1 MEKTEQLYK
10 AGQPICPTTNYE
22 NENAEKRLKQAEELL
37 VQITATIANEL
48 LRKGD
53 ISAWAKQAQKP
64 TYTASEVGADQSG
77 SAARALA
84 DAKEYSDSTYIQ
96 ATGYT
101 DLAIAEL
108 IGGAPST
115 RDTLKKIAD
124 AMAENEDVVQALE
137 AAIGNKANETE
148 YQAHAGNKTVHVT
161 ASEKAKIQEIDAIK
175 QSFQDGCS
183 TIAGKLTTL
192 GVTTAAN
199 ASPETIADNI
209 QQVHDLCYAAGS
221 EASKVGT
228 ATADK
233 VLTGYS
239 FTNSDGVGIDGTMPV
254 IQSFGVGLRCGA
266 SHTIPKGFHDGTSKV
281 IANDLASQTQA
292 SASAANITK
301 DKTAYINGVRVTGTG
316 ADNTAH
322 YNAGVAAADARVNTA
337 SANYQGGYNAGVA
350 AADGRVNTNS
360 QSYIQGY
367 AAGLAAGAA
376 SAHKTL
382 QVRGKGHESGGV
394 QYFYARIY
402 DGDSLVFDQGGWIGK
417 DNNTSGPK
425 DAAGYVTINS
435 FTV

>member
-1 MEKTEQLYK
+1 METKQLYR
-10 AGQPICPTTNYE
+10 AGKPFYPATDCG
-22 NENAEKRLKQAEELL
+22 EKNVEERLRQAEELL
-37 VQITATIANEL
+37 IQFTAVIANEL
-48 LRKGD
+48 LHNND
-53 ISAWAKQAQKP
+53 IHAWAKQAQKP
-64 TYTASEVGADQSG
+64 AYTASEVGADQSG
-77 SAARALA
+77 SAAKALA

-124 AMAENEDVVQALE
+124 AMAENEDVVQVLE

-148 YQAHAGNKTVHVT
+148 YQAHAGNKTMHVT

-209 QQVHDLCYAAGS
+209 QQVHDLRYAAGS

-266 SHTIPKGFHDGTSKV
+266 SHTIPKGYHDGTSKV

-292 SASAANITK
+292 TASAANITSG
-301 DKTAYINGVRVTGTG
+301 KTAYVNGVMITGSG

-322 YNAGVAAADARVNTA
+322 YNAGVTAADARVNTA

-350 AADGRVNTNS
+350 AADGRVNINA

-367 AAGLAAGAA
+367 ADGLAAGAA

-382 QVRGKGHESGGV
+382 QVRGKGHESGGI
-394 QYFYARIY
+394 QYFYTRIY
-402 DGDSLVFDQGGWIGK
+402 DGDTLVFDQGGWIGK
-417 DNNTSGPK
+417 DNNASGPK

>member
-22 NENAEKRLKQAEELL
+22 NENAEERLRQAEELL
-37 VQITATIANEL
+37 VQIAAAIANEL
-48 LRKGD
+48 LHRGD
-53 ISAWAKQAQKP
+53 ISAWAKQEQKP
-64 TYTASEVGADQSG
+64 EYTATEVGADQSG

-84 DAKEYSDSTYIQ
+84 DAKEYSDGTYIQ
-96 ATGYT
+96 STAYT
-101 DLAIAEL
+101 DAAIAAL
-108 IGGAPST
+108 INGAPST
-115 RDTLKKIAD
+115 LDTLKEIAD
-124 AMAENEDVVQALE
+124 AMLENESVVQALE
-137 AAIGNKANETE
+137 TAIGTKANETE

-161 ASEKAKIQEIDAIK
+161 ASEKAKIQEIDTVK

-199 ASPETIADNI
+199 ASPETIATNI
-209 QQVHDLCYAAGS
+209 QQIHDTRYTAGA

-228 ATADK
+228 ATAVK
-233 VLTGYS
+233 VLAGYT

-266 SHTIPKGFHDGTSKV
+266 SHTIPKGYHDGTSKV

-292 SASAANITK
+292 TASAANITSG
-301 DKTAYINGVRVTGTG
+301 KTAYVNGVMITGSG

-322 YNAGVAAADARVNTA
+322 
-337 SANYQGGYNAGVA
+337 YNAGVA

-376 SAHKTL
+376 SSQKTL
-382 QVRGKGHESGGV
+382 QVRAKAHVSGGV
-394 QYFYARIY
+394 TYFYVRIY
-402 DGDSLVFDQGGWIGK
+402 GGDAIVFDQGGWLASS
-417 DNNTSGPK
+417 NASGAK

>member
-1 MEKTEQLYK
+1 METKQLYR
-10 AGQPICPTTNYE
+10 AGKPFYPATDCG
-22 NENAEKRLKQAEELL
+22 EKNVEERLRQAEELL
-37 VQITATIANEL
+37 IQFTAVIANEL
-48 LRKGD
+48 LHNND
-53 ISAWAKQAQKP
+53 IHAWAKQAQKP
-64 TYTASEVGADQSG
+64 AYTASEVGADQSG
-77 SAARALA
+77 SAAKALA

-124 AMAENEDVVQALE
+124 AMAENEDVVQVLE

-183 TIAGKLTTL
+183 TIAGILTTL

-199 ASPETIADNI
+199 ASPETIAANI
-209 QQVHDLCYAAGS
+209 QQVHDLRYAAGS

-266 SHTIPKGFHDGTSKV
+266 SHTIPKGYHDGTSKV

-292 SASAANITK
+292 TASAANITSG
-301 DKTAYINGVRVTGTG
+301 KTAYVNGVMITGSG

-322 YNAGVAAADARVNTA
+322 YNAGVTAADARVNTA

-350 AADGRVNTNS
+350 AADGRVNINA

-367 AAGLAAGAA
+367 ADGLAAGAA

-382 QVRGKGHESGGV
+382 QVRGKGHESGGI
-394 QYFYARIY
+394 QYFYTRIY
-402 DGDSLVFDQGGWIGK
+402 DGDTLVFDQGGWIGK
-417 DNNTSGPK
+417 DNNASGPK

>member
-1 MEKTEQLYK
+1 METKQLYR
-10 AGQPICPTTNYE
+10 AGQPFYPNTDCPEWTRQE
-22 NENAEKRLKQAEELL
+22 
-37 VQITATIANEL
+37 
-48 LRKGD
+48 
-53 ISAWAKQAQKP
+53 QKP
-64 TYTASEVGADQSG
+64 AYTASEVGADQSG
-77 SAARALA
+77 SAAKALA
-84 DAKEYSDSTYIQ
+84 EAKEYSDSTYVQ

-124 AMAENEDVVQALE
+124 AMAENDDVVQVLE

-183 TIAGKLTTL
+183 TITGKLTTL

-199 ASPETIADNI
+199 ASPDTIAANI
-209 QQVHDLCYAAGS
+209 QQIYDSRYTAGAD
-221 EASKVGT
+221 ASKIGT

-233 VLTGYS
+233 VLQGYT
-239 FTNSDGVGIDGTMPV
+239 FTNDDGVGIDGTMPV
-254 IQSFGVGLRCGA
+254 IQSFAVGLRCGA
-266 SHTIPKGFHDGTSKV
+266 SHTIPKGYHDGTSKV

-292 SASAANITK
+292 TASAANITK
-301 DKTAYINGVRVTGTG
+301 GKTAYVNGAKVTGTG
-316 ADNTAH
+316 ADNTAN
-322 YNAGVAAADARVNTA
+322 YNAGVTAADARINTA
-337 SANYQGGYNAGVA
+337 SANYKGGYNAGVA

-367 AAGLAAGAA
+367 NAGLAAGA
-376 SAHKTL
+376 SAAQKTL
-382 QVRGKGHESGGV
+382 QVRAKGHESGGV
-394 QYFYARIY
+394 QYFYVQIY
-402 DGDSLVFDQGGWIGK
+402 KENTLVFNQGGWISSDGA
-417 DNNTSGPK
+417 SGSK

>member
-22 NENAEKRLKQAEELL
+22 NENAEERLRQAEELL
-37 VQITATIANEL
+37 VQIAAAIANEL
-48 LRKGD
+48 LHRGD
-53 ISAWAKQAQKP
+53 ISAWAKQEQKP
-64 TYTASEVGADQSG
+64 EYTATEVGADQSG

-84 DAKEYSDSTYIQ
+84 DAKEYSDGTYIQ
-96 ATGYT
+96 STAYT
-101 DLAIAEL
+101 DAAIAAL
-108 IGGAPST
+108 INGAPST
-115 RDTLKKIAD
+115 LDTLKEIAD
-124 AMAENEDVVQALE
+124 AMLENESVVQALE
-137 AAIGNKANETE
+137 TAIGTKANETE

-161 ASEKAKIQEIDAIK
+161 ASEKAKIQEIDTVK

-199 ASPETIADNI
+199 ASPETIATNI
-209 QQVHDLCYAAGS
+209 QQIHDTRYTAGA

-233 VLTGYS
+233 VLAGYT

-266 SHTIPKGFHDGTSKV
+266 SHTIPKGYHDGTSKV

-292 SASAANITK
+292 TASAANITSG
-301 DKTAYINGVRVTGTG
+301 KTAYVNGVMITGSG

-322 YNAGVAAADARVNTA
+322 
-337 SANYQGGYNAGVA
+337 YNAGVA

-376 SAHKTL
+376 SSQKTL
-382 QVRGKGHESGGV
+382 QVRATETFSC
-394 QYFYARIY
+394 F
-402 DGDSLVFDQGGWIGK
+402 LL
-417 DNNTSGPK
+417 
-425 DAAGYVTINS
+425 
-435 FTV
+435 